1 MDTHVAVGSVY
12 ANASAFGITLNVL
25 AVWSIITHGLKQ
37 PFSPVYI
44 LYLQPLITD
53 IVFELI
59 YLCYLAPS
67 IIIQANL
74 IAPPVGHYL
83 SEIVDLAQSYCWF
96 NNSLSQVA
104 LAVNRFI
111 AIVLLRSHW
120 FTRSLSIGVSLLQ
133 HLAALFLAAALQ
145 FILPCCRHKDKP
157 SVNTGS
163 FRIEFSYATFGYG
176 EIVLPGV
183 PNYAFAYVNM
193 PVKIGCSVVPLLIY
207 CSNPSWGLLL
217 MIQVGDTRRV
227 AQADGRGFSKLEVEE
242 SGGERRPLVVSARM
256 EKEFS
261 ILHSCAVFIA
271 FRARRRLFKLQSL
284 GHQNRGKQEMR
295 FAAQF
300 AAISLVYVFAS
311 FSFTIVKQ
319 TVVLPQSASQ
329 WTKAIAVVLAL
340 INSTSNAVFYLLND
354 ARKEAQEV
362 LPNAVPAPLEA
373 RIERVGSVYAVA
385 SALGIALNVLAVCS
399 IISHRKLKK
408 TNQFSPLY
416 ILYLQP
422 LITDIIFGLIY
433 LCYLAPSII
442 IQAHLIG
449 SPAGPYLAVAI
460 DAIESYGWFSN
471 SLSQVSLAVNR
482 FVVIVVRR
490 SDLFTRGLSV
500 VVSLLQHVLAI
511 VLAAA
516 VQFLLPCCRIEF
528 AYASY
533 GYDEVVLPG
542 VANYAEY
549 VNLPVKVVCSAVPF
563 LIYCSIA
570 VFVHTMNRQLQ
581 SPERRRR
588 RRKELKFAAQFAGI
602 SLGYIFASFSFT
614 FLKHSFPEDS
624 RWLKTITVV
633 LALLNSM
640 SNAIFY
646 LLNEANETS
655 SSILPILLRKKQP
668 NKVHVYTSAVS
679 PDWQLAV
686 SMLRMK
692 AKLMSGRARAAAT
705 DATH

>member
-1 MDTHVAVGSVY
+1 MD
-12 ANASAFGITLNVL
+12 
-25 AVWSIITHGLKQ
+25 
-37 PFSPVYI
+37 
-44 LYLQPLITD
+44 
-53 IVFELI
+53 
-59 YLCYLAPS
+59 
-67 IIIQANL
+67 
-74 IAPPVGHYL
+74 
-83 SEIVDLAQSYCWF
+83 
-96 NNSLSQVA
+96 
-104 LAVNRFI
+104 
-111 AIVLLRSHW
+111 
-120 FTRSLSIGVSLLQ
+120 
-133 HLAALFLAAALQ
+133 
-145 FILPCCRHKDKP
+145 
-157 SVNTGS
+157 
-163 FRIEFSYATFGYG
+163 
-176 EIVLPGV
+176 
-183 PNYAFAYVNM
+183 
-193 PVKIGCSVVPLLIY
+193 
-207 CSNPSWGLLL
+207 
-217 MIQVGDTRRV
+217 
-227 AQADGRGFSKLEVEE
+227 
-242 SGGERRPLVVSARM
+242 
-256 EKEFS
+256 
-261 ILHSCAVFIA
+261 
-271 FRARRRLFKLQSL
+271 L
-284 GHQNRGKQEMR
+284 G
-295 FAAQF
+295 
-300 AAISLVYVFAS
+300 
-311 FSFTIVKQ
+311 
-319 TVVLPQSASQ
+319 
-329 WTKAIAVVLAL
+329 
-340 INSTSNAVFYLLND
+340 
-354 ARKEAQEV
+354 
-362 LPNAVPAPLEA
+362 
-373 RIERVGSVYAVA
+373 VGSVYAVA

-646 LLNEANETS
+646 LLNEATKEAAEQGARVHLGRFARLAARGEHAADEGEADERTGESGGNRCDALNTWTTLTTLMTIS
-655 SSILPILLRKKQP
+655 SAFPSD
-668 NKVHVYTSAVS
+668 HVFPSDHLNAVR
-679 PDWQLAV
+679 A
-686 SMLRMK
+686 
-692 AKLMSGRARAAAT
+692 GR
-705 DATH
+705 